1 MKGLRLLTRLACAVA
16 IASAGAAGYVLACGP
31 FVTML
36 RPVDTVR
43 PAGLA
48 AYDRG
53 DLGVVRQHFARR
65 YLVQAFRRFNGRPA
79 IAVAPVAAPVR
90 VGPYVPEADRGAQ
103 KAWRD
108 VHQRITGV
116 DPKID
121 TDRRIAQYQFITNCL
136 EDTFA
141 SATATANARVGK
153 YGATSPEVRDWFRAQ
168 DAVLANC
175 AGDAPVLPDPAPPT
189 ADALTRAD
197 RAYQTA
203 AAYFYAMEFDE
214 AAKRFKQIAADTASP
229 WRPYGRYLA
238 GRSLLRQA
246 TIAETLDRQDML
258 AAQAEFRAV
267 LADRTAAV
275 VHDSAKGLLER
286 ITFRIDPVQ
295 RLKDVSTPLAT
306 ADAVTTV
313 QLNEYERVMDVLLG
327 DTTTFDYGDLRDRDA
342 IAATAELNDWVTVM
356 QGSGAAAGARAMAQW
371 KRTSSPTWLV
381 AALWKIPPADPDA
394 PAVLDAGG
402 RVAKTSPAY
411 LTVAFLRVRLL
422 AARGEIDRARE
433 LLATLP
439 SQPLPG
445 ADAETVNLLNAERF
459 KVSRSMTEL
468 LSAAPR
474 FVASE
479 RLDGASWKD
488 ADQDPAAPPARRDP
502 VFDDDAGIVFSW
514 HLPLARLVE
523 ASTSTVLPA
532 RLRLRVASAAFTR
545 AWMLGRDKE
554 ALAVA
559 PVLRALSPGAA
570 ADVQTFESAAPADR
584 HIAGLRLLLRT
595 PGLRA
600 DVTGLEDN
608 EYYEQKDLSR
618 TFDHLFRR
626 NWWCAFSVQNKG
638 GVDPDAEV
646 VTLLYD
652 SREDLWPSFL
662 TADERAAVQRER
674 QAMAALGTAP
684 NYLAAEAVTWA
695 KSRPKDLDAAEA
707 LAHAVEGT
715 RWGCTDKGSTPAS
728 RTAFQTLH
736 NLFPRSEWAQKTK
749 YWY

>member
-1 MKGLRLLTRLACAVA
+1 MKGMRLVTRLACAVA
-16 IASAGAAGYVLACGP
+16 IAVAGAAGYVLACGP
-31 FVTML
+31 FLTLL
-36 RPVDTVR
+36 RPVDTIR
-43 PAGLA
+43 PAALA
-48 AYDRG
+48 AYNRG
-53 DLGVVRQHFARR
+53 DLGVVREHFARR
-65 YLVQAFRRFNGRPA
+65 YLVQAFRRFNGRPP
-79 IAVAPVAAPVR
+79 IAVVPVAEPVR
-90 VGPYVPEADRGAQ
+90 QGPYVPEQDRGAQ

-108 VHQRITGV
+108 LHQRITGV
-116 DPKID
+116 DPKIE
-121 TDRRIAQYQFITNCL
+121 TDRRIAKYQFITNCL

-141 SATATANARVGK
+141 SATTTGNARVGK

-168 DAVLANC
+168 NAVLANC
-175 AGDAPVLPDPAPPT
+175 AGDAPVLPDPAPQN
-189 ADALTRAD
+189 ADALTLAD

-214 AAKRFKQIAADTASP
+214 AAKRFKEIAADPASP

-246 TIAETLDRQDML
+246 TIPETLDRQHML

-267 LADRTAAV
+267 LTDRSAAV
-275 VHDSAKGLLER
+275 VHDSAKGLLGL
-286 ITFRIDPVQ
+286 ITFRIEPVQ
-295 RLKDVSTPLAT
+295 RLKDVSAPIAT
-306 ADAVTTV
+306 AEAVTAD

-327 DTTTFDYGDLRDRDA
+327 DTTTFDYESLRDRDA

-356 QGSGAAAGARAMAQW
+356 QGRGAAPDARAVAQW
-371 KRTSSPTWLV
+371 KRTSSPAWLV
-381 AALWKIPPADPDA
+381 AALWKVPPADPDA
-394 PAVLDAGG
+394 PALLDAGG

-422 AARGEIDRARE
+422 VARGETDQARA

-468 LSAAPR
+468 LNAAAR
-474 FVASE
+474 IVASE
-479 RLDGASWKD
+479 RLDFASWKD
-488 ADQDPAAPPARRDP
+488 ADPDPAAAAVKRAP

-523 ASTSTVLPA
+523 ASSSTVLPA

-545 AWMLGRDKE
+545 AWMLGRDTE
-554 ALAVA
+554 ALALA
-559 PVLRALSPGAA
+559 PVLRTLSPAAA
-570 ADVQTFESAAPADR
+570 ADVQTFESAAPGDR

-595 PGLRA
+595 PGLRG
-600 DVTGLEDN
+600 DVTGLEDD
-608 EYYEQKDLSR
+608 ESYDEKDLRR

-626 NWWCAFSVQNKG
+626 NWWCAFSMQNKG
-638 GVDPDAEV
+638 GGEPDSEV

-652 SREDLWPSFL
+652 SREDLWPSFI
-662 TADERAAVQRER
+662 TSDERAAVQRER
-674 QAMAALGTAP
+674 QAMTAIGAAP
-684 NYLAAEAVTWA
+684 NYLAAESVKWA
-695 KSRPKDLDAAEA
+695 KSRPQDLDAAEA

-715 RWGCTDKGSTPAS
+715 RWGCGDARTTDAS
-728 RTAFQTLH
+728 RAAFQTLH
-736 NLFPRSEWAQKTK
+736 QLFPRSEWARRTR